1 MSANP
6 PGASTRGL
14 FLTVEGVEGA
24 GKTTQVAL
32 LAERLRGGGREVLVV
47 REPGGTPLAEEAR
60 RLFLDP
66 ALALDAS
73 TELFLVLVAR
83 ADLVQRVVRPA
94 LAAGTI
100 VLADRFDLSTRAY
113 QIGGRGLPDDDVIA
127 ANRLATGGLAPDLV
141 IVLDV
146 APEVGQAR
154 QAARAL
160 ARRTGPAYL
169 RLGSGRWSWCGRT
182 RAPARPGW
190 ARSPAPRPRRGR
202 PPPRARAPPPRWRS
216 PSSSCIG
223 STAPGSRRGC
233 GCPPT
238 STR

>member
-1 MSANP
+1 VSRRQ
-6 PGASTRGL
+6 GVKGL

-24 GKTTQVAL
+24 GKTTQVAM
-32 LAERLRGGGREVLVV
+32 LAERLRRFGREVLVV

-66 ALALDAS
+66 ALALDAA

-94 LAAGTI
+94 LAGGAI

-113 QIGGRGLPDDDVIA
+113 QIGGRGLPEGDVVA

-146 APEVGQAR
+146 PPEVGQAR
-154 QAARAL
+154 QAAAGKQKDRMELADGTFHRRVADTFRRAAGPAILHLPADRSPEEIHTALWTEL
-160 ARRTGPAYL
+160 ARRFPETF
-169 RLGSGRWSWCGRT
+169 SQ
-182 RAPARPGW
+182 RAG
-190 ARSPAPRPRRGR
+190 
-202 PPPRARAPPPRWRS
+202 
-216 PSSSCIG
+216 
-223 STAPGSRRGC
+223 
-233 GCPPT
+233 
-238 STR
+238 

>member
-1 MSANP
+1 MSANLP
-6 PGASTRGL
+6 DASTRGL

-32 LAERLRGGGREVLVV
+32 LAERLRRGGREVLVV

-154 QAARAL
+154 QAASGKQKDRMELADGAFHGRVADTFRRAS
-160 ARRTGPAYL
+160 GPTIL
-169 RLGSGRWSWCGRT
+169 HI
-182 RAPARPGW
+182 PAD
-190 ARSPAPRPRRGR
+190 RSPQEIHA
-202 PPPRARAPPPRWRS
+202 AVWAEL
-216 PSSSCIG
+216 
-223 STAPGSRRGC
+223 SRRFPETFSRRAG
-233 GCPPT
+233 
-238 STR
+238 

>member
-1 MSANP
+1 MTPSADGRSP
-6 PGASTRGL
+6 RGL

-32 LAERLRGGGREVLVV
+32 LAERLRRSGREVLVV

-66 ALALDAS
+66 ALELGPA

-94 LAAGTI
+94 LAAGTT

-113 QIGGRGLPDDDVIA
+113 QIGGRGLPEADVA
-127 ANRLATGGLAPDLV
+127 GANRLATGGLVPDLV
-141 IVLDV
+141 VVLDV

-154 QAARAL
+154 QESAGKLKDRMELADAAFHRRVAEGFQRASGAGIVHLPADRPAPEVHAALWTEL
-160 ARRTGPAYL
+160 ARRFPDTF
-169 RLGSGRWSWCGRT
+169 
-182 RAPARPGW
+182 
-190 ARSPAPRPRRGR
+190 SPDAG
-202 PPPRARAPPPRWRS
+202 
-216 PSSSCIG
+216 
-223 STAPGSRRGC
+223 
-233 GCPPT
+233 
-238 STR
+238 

>member
-1 MSANP
+1 MS
-6 PGASTRGL
+6 RGR
-14 FLTVEGVEGA
+14 FVTIEGVEGA

-32 LAERLRGGGREVLVV
+32 LAERLRGMGRELLVV

-66 ALALDAS
+66 ALELGPA

-94 LAAGTI
+94 LERGTT

-113 QIGGRGLPDDDVIA
+113 QIGGRGLPEADVAA

-146 APEVGQAR
+146 PPEVGQAR
-154 QAARAL
+154 QAAAKKQKDRMELADGAFHRRVADTFHRAAGPDIL
-160 ARRTGPAYL
+160 HVPADRTPEEIHHGLWAELVRRFPETF
-169 RLGSGRWSWCGRT
+169 S
-182 RAPARPGW
+182 
-190 ARSPAPRPRRGR
+190 
-202 PPPRARAPPPRWRS
+202 PRA
-216 PSSSCIG
+216 G
-223 STAPGSRRGC
+223 
-233 GCPPT
+233 
-238 STR
+238 